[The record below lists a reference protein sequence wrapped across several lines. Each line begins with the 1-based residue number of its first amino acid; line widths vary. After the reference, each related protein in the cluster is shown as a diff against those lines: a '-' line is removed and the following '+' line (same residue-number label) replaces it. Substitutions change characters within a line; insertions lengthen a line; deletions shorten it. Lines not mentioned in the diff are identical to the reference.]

1 MFGFI
6 TEAIADVLCLH
17 HSDFIVLTVAHYE
30 NKLELY
36 SVVLLYC
43 FAFKYITLYFQ
54 PLFYHLQ

>member
-1 MFGFI
+1 MFGSI

-17 HSDFIVLTVAHYE
+17 HSDFFIVLSVAHYE

-43 FAFKYITLYFQ
+43 FAFKYITL
-54 PLFYHLQ
+54 